1 MMYTIKELTFILYNN
16 RSVSGVVK
24 NFLPKLNP
32 LLLNQVEDYLS
43 VSKEKFEVNETQVQV
58 NLKEF
63 NLYREDVVVTPDDLL
78 SLSDDIKSK
87 VGFFSDEERIFLEK
101 RGINEEIIKKWN
113 LLGLSNIKSRR
124 DLEIIGATS
133 HPILTKIL
141 EDGIESGGI
150 LIPLFDDSG
159 KLKNITNRKINS
171 HKSLKYGLAC
181 PDISVWGIEGIKPNS
196 EISICE
202 GLFDMM
208 ALVEMCEKGVIS
220 CSSAMW
226 SGPQLLQVIKKRPSS
241 IKIYSDGDMVGQRTS
256 FILKD
261 FFEKWGITTKIFKSE
276 LAKDPSEHY
285 FEMGMLLTDFV
296 EVTKFEKCIQS
307 NKFDFVDYLKNRN
320 Y

>member
-1 MMYTIKELTFILYNN
+1 MRYTTKDLTFILYNN

-32 LLLNQVEDYLS
+32 LLLIQVETYLS
-43 VSKEKFEVNETQVQV
+43 ESKEKFEVNETQVEV

-63 NLYREDVVVTPDDLL
+63 DLHREDVVVTPDDLL

-87 VGFFSDEERIFLEK
+87 VGFFSDAERIFLEK
-101 RGINEEIIKKWN
+101 RGITGEIIKKWN
-113 LLGLSNIKSRR
+113 ILGLSNIKTRR
-124 DLEIIGATS
+124 ELEIIGSTC
-133 HPILTKIL
+133 HPILTKFL

-150 LIPLFDDSG
+150 LIPLFDSSG
-159 KLKNITNRKINS
+159 KLKNIANRKINS

-181 PDISVWGIEGIKPNS
+181 PDISVWGIEEIEPNS
-196 EISICE
+196 EIVICE

-208 ALVEMCEKGVIS
+208 ALIEVGEKNVIS

-226 SGPQLLQVIKKRPSS
+226 SGPQLLQVIKKRPKS
-241 IKIYSDGDMVGQRTS
+241 IKIYSDNDIVGQRTS

-261 FFEKWGITTKIFKSE
+261 FFEKWKIESKIFKSISS
-276 LAKDPSEHY
+276 KDASEHY
-285 FEMGMLLTDFV
+285 FEMGMSISDFI
-296 EVTKFEKCIQS
+296 EVKTFEKESQD
-307 NKFDFVDYLKNRN
+307 NKFDFVEYLKNRK